1 MNKPRLIDAN
11 ELYKAVSDGKYT
23 TGNIFKDME
32 LQDFIKSMPTA
43 YDIDKV
49 VEQLKKFNVRK
60 GCHLECTNYYPSVDR
75 CNGDCHSYIKH
86 KTIEIVKGGAG

>member
-49 VEQLKKFNVRK
+49 VEQLEEIAELD
-60 GCHLECTNYYPSVDR
+60 LEQFCIDSGNCVKN
-75 CNGDCHSYIKH
+75 CNQHRILYA
-86 KTIEIVKGGAG
+86 IEIVKGGQA